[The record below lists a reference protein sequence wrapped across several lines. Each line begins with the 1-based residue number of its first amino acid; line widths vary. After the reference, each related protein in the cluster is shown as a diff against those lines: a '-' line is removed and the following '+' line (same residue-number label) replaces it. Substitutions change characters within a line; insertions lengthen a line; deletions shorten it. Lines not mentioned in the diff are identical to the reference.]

1 MKENPVSKPRLV
13 LDDGDTSEKESH
25 EESEGSNDEMKSF
38 GEEIIQ
44 WEKNIYVTFK
54 RESRALVIKTEIIEF
69 LLSDK

>member
-13 LDDGDTSEKESH
+13 LEDGDTSEKESH

-44 WEKNIYVTFK
+44 
-54 RESRALVIKTEIIEF
+54 
-69 LLSDK
+69 